1 MGREVRRVPKDWVHP
16 LNERFRHKP
25 LLDGSFKKALAE
37 HLLAKQKW
45 DEGLVD
51 NWNGGWKPKPEEAL
65 KCASYEEWAGDAPRE
80 ADYMPD
86 WPEEQRTHLQ
96 MYETCTEGTPISP
109 VMATPEELAH
119 WLADNK
125 ASAFADMTATYE
137 QWLAT
142 IKAGWAVSAVIE
154 HGQMKSGVEV
164 STNP

>member
-1 MGREVRRVPKDWVHP
+1 MGREVRRVPKDWAHP
-16 LNERFRHKP
+16 LNERSRPKP
-25 LLDGSFKKALAE
+25 LIDGSFAKAKAE
-37 HLLAKQKW
+37 YELGKQKW

-51 NWNGGWKPKPEEAL
+51 DLEGGWKPKSEEASRY
-65 KCASYEEWAGDAPRE
+65 SYEDWAGGCPRE

-96 MYETCTEGTPISP
+96 MYETTTEGTPISP
-109 VMATPEELAH
+109 VMATPEELAR

-125 ASAFADMTATYE
+125 ASAFAGRTATYE

-142 IKAGWAVSAVIE
+142 IKAGWAVSGVIVN
-154 HGQMKSGVEV
+154 GQIKSGVEV